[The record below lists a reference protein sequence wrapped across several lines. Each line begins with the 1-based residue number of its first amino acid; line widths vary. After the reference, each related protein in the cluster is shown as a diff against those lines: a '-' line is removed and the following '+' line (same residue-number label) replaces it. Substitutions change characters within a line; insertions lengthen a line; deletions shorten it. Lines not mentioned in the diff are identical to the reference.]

1 MIIIKN
7 TRKLLVLLLT
17 VSVLGLYF
25 QPIAAASNASSS
37 TTVRG
42 YYCTYA
48 ISVTNKKA
56 SASLTASKNSGA
68 LANPLTAKITGKAV
82 TLRYPWGE
90 PYEIKKTQF
99 DNGEY
104 ISCNAGR
111 TSNRNDMWFTYAD
124 YFLNSSSVPFGHLE
138 AECEI
143 P

>member
-1 MIIIKN
+1 MKN
-7 TRKLLVLLLT
+7 TRRLLVVLLT

-68 LANPLTAKITGKAV
+68 LANPLTAKITGRAV
-82 TLRYPWGE
+82 TLKYPSGQK
-90 PYEIKKTQF
+90 YEILKTQF

-104 ISCNAGR
+104 ISCNASC

-124 YFLNSSSVPFGHLE
+124 YHLNGTYFGHLE
-138 AECEI
+138 AECELR
-143 P
+143 